1 MGESMPIRREQHIT
15 RQMLRDEPKTLW
27 VFGDDLIRCGF
38 GSQAV
43 EMRGEPNAVG
53 IPTKRLPARD
63 PGAYFT
69 DNDIEAFREAAAP
82 GFQRL
87 AAHLESGGTVVWP
100 AAGIGTGQADL
111 ERRAPRIWAS
121 LEETRAW
128 LEAL

>member
-1 MGESMPIRREQHIT
+1 MPIRREQHIT

-27 VFGDDLIRCGF
+27 VFGDDLIQCGL
-38 GSQAV
+38 GGQAA

-69 DNDIEAFREAAAP
+69 DDDIEAFREAAAP
-82 GFQRL
+82 GFRRL
-87 AAHLESGGTVVWP
+87 AAHLVAGGTVVWP

-111 ERRAPRIWAS
+111 ESRAPRIWVS
-121 LEETRAW
+121 LERDREM